1 MTETTSRRAYLARLR
16 AGAVDTGEPIPSKAG
31 RNLPVAIAVGVG
43 LVALFMVTVLLS
55 KPVFAAI
62 VVVAVGVAAWELMDA
77 LGTGRI
83 DVPLLPTMVTALL
96 LVPAA
101 YLGGAEALSIT
112 FVLGALSV
120 LVWRSARG
128 ADGALRDIAGG
139 AFVLGYAP
147 LAAGLSTLMLIEPDG
162 SQRMLTFIL
171 VTIFSDIGG
180 YAVGVVFG
188 RHPMAPSLSPK
199 KSWEGFAGSVLS
211 CAAVG
216 VGTVVV
222 LLHGPW
228 WAGLVLGVA
237 VACFATIGDLA
248 ESTLKRD
255 LGIKDM
261 GSILPGHGGVMD
273 RLDSLIMSIPVTWAL
288 LTLFVPA

>member
-16 AGAVDTGEPIPSKAG
+16 AGAVDTVEPVPSKAG

-62 VVVAVGVAAWELMDA
+62 VVVAVGVAAWELIDA

-83 DVPLLPTMVTALL
+83 DVPLVPTMISTLL

-101 YLGGAEALSIT
+101 YLGGAEALSLT
-112 FVLGALSV
+112 FVLGTVSI

-147 LAAGLSTLMLIEPDG
+147 LAAGLSTLMLVEPDG

-180 YAVGVVFG
+180 YAVGVVLG

-211 CAAVG
+211 CAAMG

-222 LLHGPW
+222 LLDGPW

>member
-1 MTETTSRRAYLARLR
+1 MTETTSRRAYLASLR
-16 AGAVDTGEPIPSKAG
+16 AGAGDGAAPVPSRAG

-43 LVALFMVTVLLS
+43 LVALFMGTVLLA
-55 KPVFAAI
+55 KPVFLVI
-62 VVVAVGVAAWELMDA
+62 VVVVVGIATWELIDS
-77 LGTGRI
+77 LGTGRMDI
-83 DVPLLPTMVTALL
+83 PLVPTMVPALL

-101 YLGGAEALSIT
+101 YLGGAEALAVT
-112 FVLGALSV
+112 FVLGAV
-120 LVWRSARG
+120 AILVWRSVRG
-128 ADGALRDIAGG
+128 TEFALRDIAGG
-139 AFVLGYAP
+139 VFVLSYAP
-147 LAAGLSTLMLIEPDG
+147 LLAGVSALMLAEPDG
-162 SQRMLTFIL
+162 AERMLTFIL

-180 YAVGVVFG
+180 YAFGVLWG

-211 CAAVG
+211 CAAMG
-216 VGTVVV
+216 MGTVMV
-222 LLHGPW
+222 LLSGPW

-237 VACFATIGDLA
+237 VACFATVGDLA

>member
-1 MTETTSRRAYLARLR
+1 MDILP
-16 AGAVDTGEPIPSKAG
+16 GEPTTRREARGRRGRAG

-43 LVALFMVTVLLS
+43 LVALFMVTILLS

-62 VVVAVGVAAWELMDA
+62 VVVTVGIATWELIDA
-77 LGTGRI
+77 LGTGRM
-83 DVPLLPTMVTALL
+83 DVPLVPTMVTALL

-101 YLGGAEALSIT
+101 YLGGAQALSLT
-112 FVLGALSV
+112 FVLGCLSI
-120 LVWRSARG
+120 LVWRSVRRREL
-128 ADGALRDIAGG
+128 ALRDIAGG
-139 AFVLGYAP
+139 VFVLGYAP
-147 LAAGLSTLMLIEPDG
+147 LLAGLSALMLAEPDG
-162 SQRMLTFIL
+162 AQRMLTFIL

-180 YAVGVVFG
+180 YAFGVVWG

-211 CAAVG
+211 CAVLG
-216 VGTVVV
+216 VGTVLV
-222 LLHGPW
+222 LLDGPW
-228 WAGLVLGVA
+228 WAGVVLGVA

-261 GSILPGHGGVMD
+261 GSILP
-273 RLDSLIMSIPVTWAL
+273 LSLIHISEPTR
-288 LTLFVPA
+288 PY